1 MRALPLFALI
11 ALAACKPAATSP
23 DHAPAADPT
32 REPVLASELL
42 LRQTTPELNF
52 RWSAPAEA
60 AVEPKLF
67 RLLRADAEKALT
79 AAEAEAKQTA
89 ADAKKDG
96 FPFHGNEYR
105 QQWQPEAETP
115 ALIALSAETSTYTGG
130 AHGNMGYASAIFD
143 RSTGKRI
150 AFADLFANADNAWQ
164 ALTPAWCK
172 ALDEA
177 RAEKRGADAAAM
189 GDMFTDCPPLKEQTV
204 VPTGEGRIDRLRVLV
219 DPYVAGPWAEGG
231 YEVDLP
237 IDAVRQLLK
246 TAYAK
251 DFAPS

>member
-1 MRALPLFALI
+1 MRALPLLALI
-11 ALAACKPAATSP
+11 ALAACKPAATTA

-32 REPVLASELL
+32 REPVMASELL

-67 RLLRADAEKALT
+67 RLLRADAEKALQD
-79 AAEAEAKQTA
+79 AEAEAKQTA
-89 ADAKKDG
+89 ADAKKDN
-96 FPFHGNEYR
+96 FPFHGNDFREE
-105 QQWQPEAETP
+105 WKAEAETP
-115 ALIALSAETSTYTGG
+115 ALIALSAQTSTYTGG
-130 AHGNMGYASAIFD
+130 AHGNMTYTSAIFD
-143 RSTGKRI
+143 RSTGRRI
-150 AFADLFANADNAWQ
+150 AFGDLFANADNAWQ

-177 RAEKRGADAAAM
+177 RADRRQGETI
-189 GDMFTDCPPLKEQTV
+189 DMFSDCPPLKEQVV
-204 VPTGEGRIDRLRVLV
+204 VPAGEGRVDRLRVLV
-219 DPYVAGPWAEGG
+219 APYVAGPWAEGS

-237 IDAVRQLLK
+237 VDAVRQLLK

>member
-1 MRALPLFALI
+1 MRALPLLALI
-11 ALAACKPAATSP
+11 ALAACKPATPTA

-42 LRQTTPELNF
+42 LRQSTPELNF
-52 RWSAPAEA
+52 RWSAPPEA

-67 RLLRADAEKALT
+67 RLLRADAEKAL
-79 AAEAEAKQTA
+79 ADAETEAKQTA

-96 FPFHGNEYR
+96 FPFRGNDFQ
-105 QQWQPEAETP
+105 QQWKPEAETP
-115 ALIALSAETSTYTGG
+115 ALIALSSQTYSFTGG
-130 AHGNMGYASAIFD
+130 AHGNMGYSPVIFD

-150 AFADLFANADNAWQ
+150 AFGDLFANADQAYQ

-172 ALDEA
+172 ALNEA
-177 RAEKRGADAAAM
+177 RAEKRGADMQAV
-189 GDMFTDCPPLKEQTV
+189 GELFNDCPPLKEQTV
-204 VPTGEGRIDRLRVLV
+204 VPVGEGRVDQLRVLV

-231 YEVDLP
+231 YEVTLP
-237 IDAVRQLLK
+237 VDAVRPMLK
-246 TAYAK
+246 TVYAK